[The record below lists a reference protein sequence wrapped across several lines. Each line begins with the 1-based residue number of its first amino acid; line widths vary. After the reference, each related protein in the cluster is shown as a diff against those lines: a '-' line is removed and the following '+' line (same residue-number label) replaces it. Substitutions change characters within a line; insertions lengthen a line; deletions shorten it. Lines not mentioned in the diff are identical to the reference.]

1 MCGGDCIATTR
12 LMPLHIGKGRTVAR
26 ALGRVTA
33 YVENPD
39 KTDGGEL
46 ISSYQCNAD
55 IADKEFLFA
64 QRQYENI
71 TGRKP
76 KKNDV
81 IAYHLRQSFKPGE
94 VSPERANKIGYELA
108 MRLTKGH
115 NPFIVCTH
123 IDKAH
128 IHSHIIFSSIN
139 LDCTRKFRNFWR
151 SSFAIRKIS
160 DILCLENGFST
171 K

>member
-1 MCGGDCIATTR
+1 
-12 LMPLHIGKGRTVAR
+12 MPLHIGKGRTVAK

-33 YVENPD
+33 YVENPE
-39 KTDGGEL
+39 KTNGGEL
-46 ISSYQCNAD
+46 ISAYACNAD

-64 QRQYENI
+64 RRQYENR

-94 VSPERANKIGYELA
+94 VTPDIANKIGYELA
-108 MRLTKGH
+108 MRLTKGQ

-123 IDKAH
+123 VDKAH
-128 IHSHIIFSSIN
+128 IHSHNFFFSQSG
-139 LDCTRKFRNFWR
+139 LHK
-151 SSFAIRKIS
+151 KVP
-160 DILCLENGFST
+160 
-171 K
+171 